1 MSLESL
7 IHAPDSIVASLLY
20 IFICFVTIAFLL
32 VIYFNKRRSNSMRSH
47 FFRIIIYSIIALL
60 FTDSIIELFL
70 FKGVTGWIYRIVH
83 IIHWESFIWWF
94 STYRVYN
101 LLFLSGVGDEEWPKK
116 GGYKKLYTE
125 LPISRKIM
133 WNDIVRVIAMIV
145 YLFMPFQMID
155 PNNINFM
162 QGMAEYYVALFMFV
176 SGAISLYE
184 TLFIYKDQTLFN
196 KMSVVFVYSVMLVA
210 IICQYL
216 IKDTTVYCLCS
227 AIQIYFL
234 YFMVENPDIMLRR
247 EIENLKSGI
256 DKSNKAKTDFL
267 SNMSHEIRT
276 PMNAIVGFSDSLLT
290 NPDFDAKTARAD
302 IENIY
307 TAGNNL
313 VDIINNILDI
323 SKIESEQNTIN
334 SKNCNLDKIV
344 KELASV
350 IKSRIGKKPI
360 EFITELDE
368 HIPSVIWGD
377 STKIYQI
384 LLNISNNS
392 VKYTEVGKIKLTCIP
407 ETVDSKEVIL
417 HFKITDTGYGIKKE
431 DFDKVFKKYSR
442 LDDATDNEIEGTGL
456 GLVITKQFVELMGGK
471 IWFTSEFEVG
481 TTFFIDI
488 PFKVIDETPIGKQ
501 KDVSSEKTDDGFI
514 KHLDC
519 SNYTVLIVD
528 DNDTNLKVATRL
540 LEEYRFKIDTAKNG
554 KDCVYKFKYGNH
566 YDLILLDDMMPEMDG
581 VDTVKVIKKL
591 DVFDIPPIVAFTA
604 NAMTGMGEKYI
615 EAGFDYYLPMP
626 VSLQELDELVT
637 TYFGEKVTTYVEDR
651 EDYQTDDTT
660 TTKVEETPTEET
672 KEEVKEETPVEET
685 KQEEKEPE
693 VEEKKE
699 ETPEDKAEEPKEE
712 TKAEEVKE
720 EVKEETPVEEPKEEV
735 KEEPKEEKST
745 EEEKSVEEKP
755 AEQAKQEKEPEVEE
769 KKEETT
775 EEKAEEP
782 KEKPAE
788 EAKEEDKAT
797 EEVKEEVPAEEKEPT
812 EEKAEEPKEEKKESE
827 VEEKKEGTTEE
838 KTEEPKEEPKPEEEK
853 PVEEP
858 KEEEKPTDE
867 VKEEVKEE
875 PPVEETKSEE
885 KESEEEDKKE
895 ETTEESKT
903 EEVKEETKE
912 EEKPAEE
919 PKEEVKEE
927 TPVEEEKPAEEAKEE
942 VKEETPAEEKTE
954 EPKEEPKPEE
964 EKATDEVKEE
974 SKEEEKSTE
983 EPKEEVKEPE
993 VEEKKEET
1001 TEDKAEEP
1009 KEEPKAEE
1017 TKEEKEEKPA
1027 EEPKEEE
1034 KPAEEPK
1041 AEEKEPEVEEKK
1053 EETSE
1058 EKAEESKEEPKT
1070 EEVKEEVKEEEKPA
1084 EEPKEEA
1091 KEEASSDDPTSEQ
1104 EKFLR
1109 DKGVDLDKALE
1120 FLGDMEMYNMTVADF
1135 VTSVNDKWNNI
1146 KQYKDAEDMPN
1157 YAIEVHSLKSD
1168 CKYLGLMKLADV
1180 SYEHELKSKEN
1191 DLEFVKANYDRLVK
1205 EYNDAIDIIKEYTE
1219 KFSISAEE

>member
-1 MSLESL
+1 MSLDSL

-32 VIYFNKRRSNSMRSH
+32 VIYFNKRRNNSMRSH
-47 FFRIIIYSIIALL
+47 FFRTIIYSIIVLL
-60 FTDSIIELFL
+60 LTDAIIELFL
-70 FKGVTGWIYRIVH
+70 LKGVTGWIYRIIY

-101 LLFLSGVGDEEWPKK
+101 LLFLSGIGDEEWPKK

-155 PNNINFM
+155 PNNINFI
-162 QGMAEYYVALFMFV
+162 QGIAEYYVALFMFV

-184 TLFIYKDQTLFN
+184 TVFIYKNQTLFN
-196 KMSVVFVYSVMLVA
+196 KLSVVFVYAVMLVA

-216 IKDTTVYCLCS
+216 IKDTTVYCLCA

-290 NPDFDAKTARAD
+290 NPEFDPKIARTD

-566 YDLILLDDMMPEMDG
+566 YDMILLDDMMPEMDG

-651 EDYQTDDTT
+651 DDYQSDDTT
-660 TTKVEETPTEET
+660 TN
-672 KEEVKEETPVEET
+672 
-685 KQEEKEPE
+685 

-699 ETPEDKAEEPKEE
+699 ETK
-712 TKAEEVKE
+712 
-720 EVKEETPVEEPKEEV
+720 
-735 KEEPKEEKST
+735 
-745 EEEKSVEEKP
+745 
-755 AEQAKQEKEPEVEE
+755 
-769 KKEETT
+769 
-775 EEKAEEP
+775 
-782 KEKPAE
+782 
-788 EAKEEDKAT
+788 T
-797 EEVKEEVPAEEKEPT
+797 EEVKEGEK
-812 EEKAEEPKEEKKESE
+812 
-827 VEEKKEGTTEE
+827 V
-838 KTEEPKEEPKPEEEK
+838 TEEPKEE
-853 PVEEP
+853 
-858 KEEEKPTDE
+858 
-867 VKEEVKEE
+867 
-875 PPVEETKSEE
+875 
-885 KESEEEDKKE
+885 
-895 ETTEESKT
+895 
-903 EEVKEETKE
+903 
-912 EEKPAEE
+912 
-919 PKEEVKEE
+919 
-927 TPVEEEKPAEEAKEE
+927 AKEE
-942 VKEETPAEEKTE
+942 N
-954 EPKEEPKPEE
+954 
-964 EKATDEVKEE
+964 
-974 SKEEEKSTE
+974 KSTE
-983 EPKEEVKEPE
+983 EKS
-993 VEEKKEET
+993 
-1001 TEDKAEEP
+1001 EEP
-1009 KEEPKAEE
+1009 K
-1017 TKEEKEEKPA
+1017 TEK
-1027 EEPKEEE
+1027 
-1034 KPAEEPK
+1034 
-1041 AEEKEPEVEEKK
+1041 KEPEVEEKK

-1058 EKAEESKEEPKT
+1058 EKPKEESKTEEVEEKPVEESKEEEKTTEEVKEEVKEETPAEEPKQEEKVEEKPVEETKDAEVEEKKEETSEEEQKEESKTEEVEEKSVEETKEEEKTTEEVKEEVKEETPAEEPKQEEKVEEKPVEETKDAEVEEKKEETSEEKPEEPKEEEKTTEEVKEEVKEETPAEEPKQEEKVEEKPVEETKDAEVEEKKEETSEEKPEEPKEEPKTEEVEEKPVEESKEEPKT
-1070 EEVKEEVKEEEKPA
+1070 EEVKEEVKEETQVEEPKAEAKVEEKPA
-1084 EEPKEEA
+1084 EETKDAEVEEKKEETTEEKTEEPKEESKTEEVEEKPVEESK
-1091 KEEASSDDPTSEQ
+1091 KEEKPTEESKAEEVKEEPKEETSSEDQTSAQ

-1135 VTSVNDKWNNI
+1135 VASVNDKWNNI
-1146 KQYKDAEDMPN
+1146 KQYKEAEDMPN

-1191 DLEFVKANYDRLVK
+1191 NLEFVKDNYDRLVK